1 MSKKIY
7 MIIKKILNNIG
18 KAELAKETSDR
29 ERLFAFLMR
38 DWSCEE
44 VDFYYNSIVNE
55 DNIYD
60 LLPNEYDLKKE
71 ILECNDDK
79 LSCAEKKFV
88 IRIIENRSSRRNICK

>member
-60 LLPNEYDLKKE
+60 LKKE
-71 ILECNDDK
+71 ILECNTDK
-79 LSCAEKKFV
+79 LSCAEK
-88 IRIIENRSSRRNICK
+88 NL